1 MEDVCFLRERSPKM
15 DKKLSCKDIERDCEY
30 VVCAR
35 TEEEVLR
42 KVGEHTQAIHG
53 IQGFSKEFYD
63 RAKAAIQ
70 DAHCEIK
77 KTTCEGEVC
86 EESLHDVSEECYS

>member
-1 MEDVCFLRERSPKM
+1 M
-15 DKKLSCKDIERDCEY
+15 DKKLSCKDINLDCEY
-30 VVCAR
+30 VACAK

-42 KVGEHTQAIHG
+42 KVGEHIQAIHG

-63 RAKAAIQ
+63 KAKAAIL

-77 KTTCEGEVC
+77 KVTSCEGETC
-86 EESLHDVSEECYS
+86 EEFYEDISEECYC